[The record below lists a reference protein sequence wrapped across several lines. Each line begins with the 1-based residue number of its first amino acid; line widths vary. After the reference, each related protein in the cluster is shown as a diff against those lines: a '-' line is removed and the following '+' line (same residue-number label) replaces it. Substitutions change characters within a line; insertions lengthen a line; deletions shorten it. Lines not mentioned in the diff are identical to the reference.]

1 MIIISRQQNA
11 IVLGKN
17 FRIFGTFE
25 EPLFLAKDVAEWI
38 EHSNI
43 TMILGG
49 IDEDE
54 KVRISPK
61 QSLGLLTANNSYN
74 FLTEEGL
81 YEVLMQSRKPVAK
94 EFKKQVIVHHS
105 PQGFVMRSATMPTS
119 NF

>member
-1 MIIISRQQNA
+1 MRSVMIIISRQQNA

-25 EPLFLAKDVAEWI
+25 EPLFLAKDVAVWI
-38 EHSNI
+38 EHSDVS
-43 TMILGG
+43 MMLKA

-54 KVRISPK
+54 KLIQTLFVSGQNRD
-61 QSLGLLTANNSYN
+61 AWMV
-74 FLTEEGL
+74 TEEGL

-105 PQGFVMRSATMPTS
+105 PQGFVMRSVTMRTF